1 MGPRIHR
8 IAARVQHH
16 GIFAVAAIRLVPTA
30 PFTLINLVA
39 GATGIHLVDY
49 LIGSALGL
57 APGIIVLSA
66 LGHGLWQLLDS
77 TSTMQVALF
86 AALLL
91 GWGSLSFGLQRL
103 VSHLRR
109 SEEHTS
115 ELQSLMRHSYA
126 VFCLKK

>member
-66 LGHGLWQLLDS
+66 LGPGLWPPLDS
-77 TSTMQVALF
+77 PSTMPVALF

-91 GWGSLSFGLQRL
+91 GCGALSFGPPRL
-103 VSHLRR
+103 ASH
-109 SEEHTS
+109 T
-115 ELQSLMRHSYA
+115 RHG
-126 VFCLKK
+126 CRC

>member
-1 MGPRIHR
+1 MTRRPPRSTRTDTLFPYTTLFRSPLRQLMGPRIHR

-66 LGHGLWQLLDS
+66 LGHGLWQMLAS
-77 TSTMQVALF
+77 RATMQVARF
-86 AALLL
+86 AAMQV
-91 GWGSLSFGLQRL
+91 GRASWRE
-103 VSHLRR
+103 R
-109 SEEHTS
+109 
-115 ELQSLMRHSYA
+115 
-126 VFCLKK
+126 